1 MMRKNWPD
9 GMQCGVVLSFDL
21 DAETFWFSRT
31 MDSMNNPNLM
41 AEGAYGPKVAVP
53 RILDMC
59 DRLGIKCT
67 FFIPG
72 WVIEHHTET
81 CREIVRRGHEVG
93 YHGYLHDTT
102 YFPEQDKELVEKS
115 KKIMK
120 DLLGVVP
127 LGYRAPEAILTQE
140 TINNVMASGF
150 EYSSN
155 TMACD
160 WPYYHYGENGQKLI
174 ELPFHWIYD
183 DTSHFFFTLQQPE
196 RRRICSP
203 QYVREIWQSEF
214 DGLYEEGGL
223 FTFVLHPQC
232 IGRVSRMR
240 MLEDLL
246 KYMMSRPGTVVGPA
260 LDISRLARKG
270 LDQNEK

>member
-1 MMRKNWPD
+1 MRKNWPE

-31 MDSMNNPNLM
+31 MDSLNNPNLM
-41 AEGAYGPKVAVP
+41 AEGASGPKVAVP

-59 DRLGIKCT
+59 DRLGIKAT

-72 WVIEHHTET
+72 WVIENHTEV
-81 CREIVRRGHEVG
+81 CREIVRRGHEIG
-93 YHGYLHDTT
+93 YHGYLHETT
-102 YFPEQDKELVEKS
+102 YFPEQDQELVVKC

-120 DLLGVVP
+120 DLLGVEP
-127 LGYRAPEAILTQE
+127 LGYRAPEAVLTQK
-140 TINNVMASGF
+140 TINNIMDSGF

-160 WPYYHYGENGQKLI
+160 WPYYHYNDKGDKLI
-174 ELPFHWIYD
+174 ELPFNWLYD

-196 RRRICSP
+196 RRRICAPS
-203 QYVREIWQSEF
+203 YVREIWQSEF
-214 DGLYEEGGL
+214 DGLYEEGGI

-232 IGRVSRMR
+232 IGRISRIK
-240 MLEDLL
+240 MLEELL
-246 KYMMSRPGTVVGPA
+246 EYMIAKPGTVVGPA
-260 LDISRLARKG
+260 LEISRLARKG
-270 LDQNEK
+270 LEENGK

>member
-1 MMRKNWPD
+1 MNKNWPA
-9 GMQCGVVLSFDL
+9 GVQCGVCLSFDL

-31 MDSMNNPNLM
+31 MESMYSPNLM

-53 RILDMC
+53 RLLDMC
-59 DRLGIKCT
+59 DRLGIKST

-81 CREIVRRGHEVG
+81 CREIVRRGHEIG
-93 YHGYLHDTT
+93 YHGYLHEKAYTV
-102 YFPEQDKELVEKS
+102 EQDNELIARS

-120 DLLGVVP
+120 ELLGVEP
-127 LGYRAPEAILTQE
+127 KGYRAPEAEPTKD
-140 TINNVMASGF
+140 TIRNVLDNGF

-155 TMACD
+155 MMD
-160 WPYYHYGENGQKLI
+160 QDRPYFHVMEDGRKLI
-174 ELPFHWIYD
+174 ELPFHWLYD

-196 RRRICSP
+196 RRRICAPS
-203 QYVREIWQSEF
+203 YVREIWQSEF

-232 IGRVSRMR
+232 IGRVSRVK

-246 KYMMSRPGTVVGPA
+246 AYMQSKPGTVIGPA
-260 LDISRLARKG
+260 LEISRLAKQG
-270 LDQNEK
+270 LEGK